1 MLKYFTNFSKLF
13 SSNFYVWDNTYSHI
27 NPDLVRYYKTEYGTD
42 WKAAIEYDQYKKG
55 LENENAA

>member
-13 SSNFYVWDNTYSHI
+13 SSNFYFSDNTYDHV
-27 NPDLVRYYKTEYGTD
+27 NPDLVRYYKTEYGND

-55 LENENAA
+55 LNNENAA